1 MEFTELLAQATTPP
15 DPGAAPKR
23 NTPLADVEDM
33 IIQGQYA
40 FPAGKMINV
49 IGPDGDSYSAPSD
62 QIKDA
67 LENGYRLE
75 APNEIAKREFRKEY
89 KGLKGDALVF
99 FGQFAD
105 EFLGGLPEIALDKLA
120 SKDPFDKKETLKED
134 HELANTLGGVAGFA
148 SSTFYGGP
156 LAKLFGVGEKVGA
169 KASEAVAKS
178 LAKRGISKESA
189 NLGAQVLAKTA
200 EKSADLGVQGLVSAA
215 PIALTETALGD
226 PEAGAET
233 LLMGGGLGLG
243 LGIVAGP
250 TSVLFSKANKAAK
263 EAVEKR
269 FGKFEKQTASATNTG
284 GETLVDDLA
293 AEGADET
300 ILEKIFKGA
309 SKKKDNAEEIA
320 ASMERLGMGKPL
332 EGQVAAD
339 KVIQDLDSALTKKGS
354 FVGFKRAGKYQE
366 IYEKASNAIKDIF
379 NVTDDP
385 ISRFSVGT
393 EAKASILNS
402 AKQAIDTEGAVFN
415 ALRMDYAQI
424 PLDKKPMQAVMA
436 NVKQLEKESLDPD
449 SIRVLKLFTKQ
460 FNEGRI
466 DTLDKLFEKR
476 TQLRNMWSPTASG
489 QYKKTLQDLIE
500 KLNLQ
505 EERTIDRAIKA
516 RIEAAKSAPGK
527 AAFEEASRLQ
537 GLYDDMQ
544 AAKGRWRELA
554 ENLEDAGDALGLK
567 AIKNPRDFVRK
578 VEDLTAEQLAGK
590 LLPKSD
596 FASLK
601 VLREKFPN
609 EFEAVAK
616 LEKANLIEKITYDD
630 RINPVR
636 FRTEYAKML
645 RERPEYAGALFK
657 PEQKAILDDVRTV
670 LESIPENV
678 NPSGTAKTQSYL
690 DFLSKQ
696 LGVANAIPMAM
707 ENAADLATLK
717 TLQKIVNVDDLINTQ
732 KEIGAVSKKLDK
744 VPSIIKG
751 LQTVG
756 KVTEKMSPISSIY
769 ATSQLLGESSA
780 ERRASFEKIKSK
792 LEEVATSPELMED
805 FIVKESEGYS
815 ASAPNVTNKYIQK
828 ASTAVNYLYQ
838 NLPKPMQ
845 QPSPFF
851 KREWKPSDM
860 DLAKF
865 ERKLAVTM
873 DPFVIIDALQDGSLT
888 KDHMEALNVV
898 YPKLAQAMKSRV
910 LDELTKS
917 PANLPYQARLKV
929 SLLMGFDI
937 DGTTAAKTVAN
948 YQNSFAMMP
957 EISQNE
963 DELNQSGL
971 NKMKPA
977 EPEWTQAQHGLLK

>member
-40 FPAGKMINV
+40 FPTGKMINV

-75 APNEIAKREFRKEY
+75 SPNEIAKREFRKEY

-120 SKDPFDKKETLKED
+120 SKDAFDKKETLKED

-178 LAKRGISKESA
+178 LAKRGINKESA

-250 TSVLFSKANKAAK
+250 TSVIFSKANKAAK

-269 FGKFEKQTASATNTG
+269 FGQFEKQAPATTSG
-284 GETLVDDLA
+284 GNGSLVSEMDA
-293 AEGADET
+293 AGVDESIISKISEGIKKPKSNIDE
-300 ILEKIFKGA
+300 IKEAFDFIGEK
-309 SKKKDNAEEIA
+309 
-320 ASMERLGMGKPL
+320 PT
-332 EGQVAAD
+332 EGIVTAD
-339 KVIQDLDSALTKKGS
+339 KVAQDLESALSKKATVAGIKKARQFQNIFDKVDGIVKKVFDVGS
-354 FVGFKRAGKYQE
+354 DDLTRFNVG
-366 IYEKASNAIKDIF
+366 EKAKVGIIEPAKREIDALGKIFESAMLNRSQIAVDQKSLMRLASNLDELTRLTYDPKVKSVIKQLQNDIRGGF
-379 NVTDDP
+379 VTDLE
-385 ISRFSVGT
+385 T
-393 EAKASILNS
+393 LSIARTNLQKS
-402 AKQAIDTEGAVFN
+402 LEGA
-415 ALRMDYAQI
+415 ASPILRQRVGVISDRLTD
-424 PLDKKPMQAVMA
+424 LDH
-436 NVKQLEKESLDPD
+436 
-449 SIRVLKLFTKQ
+449 
-460 FNEGRI
+460 
-466 DTLDKLFEKR
+466 
-476 TQLRNMWSPTASG
+476 
-489 QYKKTLQDLIE
+489 
-500 KLNLQ
+500 
-505 EERTIDRAIKA
+505 RTIDKAIKETIERASVPGEATFGRAMEIQAMADEYFAA
-516 RIEAAKSAPGK
+516 RK
-527 AAFEEASRLQ
+527 AWAN
-537 GLYDDMQ
+537 
-544 AAKGRWRELA
+544 LA
-554 ENLEDAGDALGLK
+554 ENLKESGDALGLST
-567 AIKNPRDFVRK
+567 IKNPMDFIRK
-578 VEDLTAEQLAGK
+578 VSDLTGEELTK
-590 LLPKSD
+590 RLLPKND
-596 FASLK
+596 VASMRL
-601 VLREKFPN
+601 LAERFP
-609 EFEAVAK
+609 EQFEAVK
-616 LEKANLIEKITYDD
+616 NLEKAKILEGVIADD
-630 RINPVR
+630 RVKLFTWKNQ
-636 FRTEYAKML
+636 FAKL
-645 RERPEYAGALFK
+645 IKDRPELAQTIFSADEMKALK
-657 PEQKAILDDVRTV
+657 HAKVI

-678 NPSGTAKTQSYL
+678 NPSGTAKTLSYMGAISEGIKGGGL
-690 DFLSKQ
+690 TGALTENLSDYVLEK
-696 LGVANAIPMAM
+696 
-707 ENAADLATLK
+707 TLK
-717 TLQKIVNVDDLINTQ
+717 KMINVDDIINTQ

-751 LQTVG
+751 LQTIG

-780 ERRASFEKIKSK
+780 ERRASFEKIKAK

-873 DPFVIIDALQDGSLT
+873 DPFVVIDALQDGSLT
-888 KDHMEALNVV
+888 KDHMEALIVN
-898 YPKLAQAMKSRV
+898 YPRLAQAMQGRV

-937 DGTTAAKTVAN
+937 DRTTTAKSVAN